1 MHLSKLDDEDKT
13 CSKEWLKQFLSNM
26 RSKNDIKF
34 AYGGYKIQGNR
45 EIIKLM
51 MTLILQKNT
60 QIDDANCAWD
70 SATNLDR
77 LII

>member
-1 MHLSKLDDEDKT
+1 
-13 CSKEWLKQFLSNM
+13 M

-60 QIDDANCAWD
+60 QIDDANCA
-70 SATNLDR
+70 
-77 LII
+77 

>member
-13 CSKEWLKQFLSNM
+13 CSKEWLKQFLSDM
-26 RSKNDIKF
+26 RSKNEIKF
-34 AYGGYKIQGNR
+34 VYGGYKIQGNR
-45 EIIKLM
+45 EIIS
-51 MTLILQKNT
+51 LILQKNT